1 MQNRLTTLLKI
12 TYPVIQGGMAW
23 TSDAV
28 LAAAVSNAGGA
39 GIIGSGGRTVEWVR
53 AEIAKA
59 QSLTQKPFGVNIML
73 MAPNVQEIIVAVCQ
87 AQVAFV
93 TTGAGNPVPFIP
105 QLHAAGVKVI
115 PVVPSVKL
123 AKRVVAAGVDALVI
137 EGMEGGGHIGTQTT
151 MALLTNVL
159 REAYPVPVLAAG
171 GIADGRGLAAALL
184 MGADGVQMGTR
195 FLVTQES
202 PAHAKAKAAI
212 VTATDTDSAVTGF
225 SRTGRGVRCLK
236 NPFTEAYH
244 AKEIAGVPDAE
255 LDKFATGTNRLG
267 ILEGDLVQGT
277 VMCGESLNAITDI
290 PTCQEVMEKL
300 VAEAR
305 VTLKKAAALNI

>member
-115 PVVPSVKL
+115 PVVPSV
-123 AKRVVAAGVDALVI
+123 
-137 EGMEGGGHIGTQTT
+137 
-151 MALLTNVL
+151 
-159 REAYPVPVLAAG
+159 
-171 GIADGRGLAAALL
+171 
-184 MGADGVQMGTR
+184 
-195 FLVTQES
+195 
-202 PAHAKAKAAI
+202 
-212 VTATDTDSAVTGF
+212 
-225 SRTGRGVRCLK
+225 
-236 NPFTEAYH
+236 
-244 AKEIAGVPDAE
+244 
-255 LDKFATGTNRLG
+255 
-267 ILEGDLVQGT
+267 
-277 VMCGESLNAITDI
+277 
-290 PTCQEVMEKL
+290 
-300 VAEAR
+300 
-305 VTLKKAAALNI
+305 